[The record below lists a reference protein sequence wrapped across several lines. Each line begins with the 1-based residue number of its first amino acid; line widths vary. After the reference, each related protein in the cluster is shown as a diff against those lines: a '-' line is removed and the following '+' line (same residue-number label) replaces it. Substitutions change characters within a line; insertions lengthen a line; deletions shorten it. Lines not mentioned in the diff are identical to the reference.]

1 MKKRLIAALLIAVSV
16 VVQSSTTSAFCME
29 SVIVPH
35 SISIV
40 DGILDSECPEDLS
53 FSFGESEVVVPIT
66 VCERGSLLIGV
77 RKRWNNP
84 YRGLNLQLY
93 RDSSCTEPVS
103 SIMEF
108 EDSPF
113 ASSSVECT
121 ETGTYYLRA
130 ELLRTNEVDQEMLF
144 SLSVDFVSNVNRSLK
159 EEETVCGFGG
169 SYGTDYS
176 FSLVRD
182 SCAVFSF
189 SGIDSFL
196 NANSISLDL
205 LNSNG
210 SLIRQGIRI
219 IASGMEG
226 EYSAVFTRK
235 AGTYHLRVHS
245 LVPYAL
251 SYSCKQVFSSSK
263 ETAKRISFNREYFG
277 VVENSSCNWF
287 CLDLN
292 KRQCVHLVYN
302 TSSGSSL
309 NFELL
314 DSNGCPVQTNV
325 ISNGVL
331 KTAKKCKKGTYY
343 LRVSTK
349 GYSAEDDYSFVLRE

>member
-53 FSFGESEVVVPIT
+53 FSFGKSEVVVPIT

-77 RKRWNNP
+77 RKRCNNP
-84 YRGLNLQLY
+84 YRGLTLQLY
-93 RDSSCTEPVS
+93 RDSSCTELVS

-113 ASSSVECT
+113 TSSNVECT

-130 ELLRTNEVDQEMLF
+130 ELLRTDEVDQEMLF
-144 SLSVDFVSNVNRSLK
+144 SLSVNFVSNVNRSLK
-159 EEETVCGFGG
+159 EEETVCGFGD
-169 SYGTDYS
+169 TDYS
-176 FSLVRD
+176 FSLIQD
-182 SCAVFSF
+182 GCAVFSF

-196 NANSISLDL
+196 NPNSISLDL
-205 LNSNG
+205 LNSDG
-210 SLIRQGIRI
+210 SLVRQGIRI

-226 EYSAVFTRK
+226 EYSAVFARK
-235 AGTYHLRVHS
+235 AGTYHLRVYS

-251 SYSCKQVFSSSK
+251 NYSCKQVFFSSK

-292 KRQCVHLVYN
+292 KRQRVHLVYN

-314 DSNGCPVQTNV
+314 DSNGCSVQTNV

-349 GYSAEDDYSFVLRE
+349 GYSAEDDYSFVLKE